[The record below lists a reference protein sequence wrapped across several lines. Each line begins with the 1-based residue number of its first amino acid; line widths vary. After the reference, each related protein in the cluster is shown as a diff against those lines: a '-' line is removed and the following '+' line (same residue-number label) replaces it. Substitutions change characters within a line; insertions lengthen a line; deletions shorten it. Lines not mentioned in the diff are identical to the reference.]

1 MCLAIPGKVLEVKGD
16 DVLVGYPGEKR
27 EVKDV
32 GLGVKKGDYVI
43 VQAKIVVQKV
53 PEKEALESLRAWE
66 EAGKKCTL

>member
-1 MCLAIPGKVLEVKGD
+1 MCLAIPGKVVSVKGE
-16 DVLVGYPGEKR
+16 DVVVEYPGEKR

-53 PEKEALESLRAWE
+53 PEEDALESLKAWE
-66 EAGKKCTL
+66 EAAEKID